1 MHSASRQEP
10 VLGEGSGFLPAG
22 VLCARFSGRTMLA

>member
-1 MHSASRQEP
+1 MHSTSRQGP

-22 VLCARFSGRTMLA
+22 VLCWLRVT